1 MERIDLGKCNR
12 RIKGFYPWVP
22 VKNKS
27 VEIYCKSDWLP
38 RHVKLY
44 QKVPSAVWLH
54 TCTIAYE

>member
-27 VEIYCKSDWLP
+27 VEIEKRSLGCYGLDSRDRSGRASL
-38 RHVKLY
+38 
-44 QKVPSAVWLH
+44 
-54 TCTIAYE
+54 